1 MKKIIIIMM
10 LILLIFTGC
19 RSRAEPRILL
29 DDEYL
34 QITQTG
40 GKIAIYSH
48 TDGKEYNFRI
58 ARKHATETPSEGYTA
73 VESDNIKIVV
83 KPKKII
89 LYDKAEKKVY
99 TLRLFFGHLTLK
111 PFSTGILGRK
121 GAIE

>member
-1 MKKIIIIMM
+1 M
-10 LILLIFTGC
+10 LDTDSLTI
-19 RSRAEPRILL
+19 SQE
-29 DDEYL
+29 
-34 QITQTG
+34 G
-40 GKIAIYSH
+40 GRIAIYSH

-83 KPKKII
+83 KSKKII
-89 LYDKAEKKVY
+89 LYDKSEKQVY

-111 PFSTGILGRK
+111 PFSTGISGRK

>member
-1 MKKIIIIMM
+1 MRKCLVILTAL
-10 LILLIFTGC
+10 LILLSFAGC
-19 RSRAEPRILL
+19 REKPRILL
-29 DDEYL
+29 NDEYL

-40 GKIAIYSH
+40 GRIVIYSH

-89 LYDKAEKKVY
+89 LYDKSEKQVY

-111 PFSTGILGRK
+111 PFSTGIFGRK
-121 GAIE
+121 G

>member
-19 RSRAEPRILL
+19 RSRAEPKILL
-29 DDEYL
+29 DTDSL
-34 QITQTG
+34 TITREG
-40 GKIAIYSH
+40 GRIVIYSH

-89 LYDKAEKKVY
+89 LYDKPEKKVY

-111 PFSTGILGRK
+111 SFSTGISGRK